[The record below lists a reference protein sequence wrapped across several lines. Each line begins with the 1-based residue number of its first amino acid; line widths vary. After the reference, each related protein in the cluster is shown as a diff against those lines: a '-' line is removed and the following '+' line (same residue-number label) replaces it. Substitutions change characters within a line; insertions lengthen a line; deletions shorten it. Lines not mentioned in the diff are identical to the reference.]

1 MIKLILPDGS
11 ERVYNSEILAKEA
24 VQDISMGLYREA
36 LGVVVNGK
44 TLGMNDTIKEGGD
57 FKVVKF
63 TDKEG
68 KAIFWHTSSHVL
80 AAAIQRLYP
89 QTKFAI
95 GPAIADGFYYDID
108 LDEKLTEDDLEKIE
122 KEAMKIA
129 RENLDVEKFLEKKP

>member
-44 TLGMNDTIKEGGD
+44 ILGMNDIIKEGGD

-63 TDKEG
+63 AHKEG
-68 KAIFWHTSSHVL
+68 KEIFWHTSSHVL

-95 GPAIADGFYYDID
+95 GQIGRASC
-108 LDEKLTEDDLEKIE
+108 
-122 KEAMKIA
+122 
-129 RENLDVEKFLEKKP
+129 RERV